1 MSCFA
6 FPSLLSYWVLDLT
19 LAPVFPLVSCQA
31 IFIRMPF
38 LPDLELVLAG
48 FLGVQF
54 IHIRRFYGGVDL
66 AVCLKFQIVRYV
78 G

>member
-38 LPDLELVLAG
+38 LPDLQLVLAG
-48 FLGVQF
+48 FLDVQF
-54 IHIRRFYGGVDL
+54 IHIRRFYSGVDL
-66 AVCLKFQIVRYV
+66 AVCLKFQIAW
-78 G
+78 